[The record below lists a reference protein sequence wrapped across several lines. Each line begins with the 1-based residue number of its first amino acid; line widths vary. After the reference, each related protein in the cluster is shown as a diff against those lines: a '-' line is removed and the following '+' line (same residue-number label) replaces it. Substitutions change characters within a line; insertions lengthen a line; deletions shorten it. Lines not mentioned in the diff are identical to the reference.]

1 MGDRGGVPESPRGAT
16 RPSWLLVGW
25 SLLVLAAWLGTRGL
39 NEPDEGS
46 YAEIGRE
53 MARGSDW
60 VLPHLNGFPHF
71 QKPPLIYWATAMGFK
86 LLGVNEWGARLPSAL
101 AAFGTVLATWAIGRR
116 LFSASIATT
125 AALVLLGGLEF
136 FGLARLL
143 TPDML
148 MTFWI
153 TASIACLVHAAVPRS
168 DGGGASP
175 GWKWAFFVCQ
185 GLGFMT
191 KGPMALVVPAGAA
204 VGWGLAARRSGG
216 DARLPWVRGL
226 LLALAIGL
234 AWFVV
239 ISIRVPGLLDYFV
252 GDELVKRVASKAH
265 GRSKP
270 IWFFIP
276 VLVGGAMPWTA
287 FFPWVFHSAWTRFRQ
302 RTAHP
307 LAPWQGLLLGW
318 TVIPFV
324 VLSLSGSKLLTYVL
338 PLYPALA
345 LAVAVAWDRHVSQ
358 PTRAGWW
365 SWRVAALL
373 LVGITSALVG
383 VRFTRFGGSAPVWPL
398 VMVVALVVWTV
409 LERWSAQG
417 RPDLSRLAA
426 AASAVWI
433 AVVIQVPALNG
444 ILGRQ
449 ASVRDLAATA
459 RGFAGPDGAVFS
471 YDVRACG
478 FGFYLDRVIGIRASE
493 ADLVLKPTAEESR
506 RLIDSASAAAQL
518 AGPGRRVCGITTREH
533 WGTEFTKP
541 EWEELGRAGAFVLI
555 GRQNPPAA
563 R

>member
-1 MGDRGGVPESPRGAT
+1 MVDRGVVPASSRDAA
-16 RPSWLLVGW
+16 RPPWLLVAW
-25 SLLVLAAWLGTRGL
+25 ILLVLAAWLGTRGL
-39 NEPDEGS
+39 NEPDEGR

-71 QKPPLIYWATAMGFK
+71 QKPPLVYWATALGFK
-86 LLGVNEWGARLPSAL
+86 LLGINEWGARLPSAL
-101 AAFGTVLATWAIGRR
+101 AAFGTVLVTWSIGRR
-116 LFSASIATT
+116 LFSAAVANS

-136 FGLARLL
+136 FGLARML

-153 TASIACLVHAAVPRS
+153 TASIGCLVQAAVPRS
-168 DGGGASP
+168 DGDPASP

-191 KGPMALVVPAGAA
+191 KGPMALVVPASAA
-204 VGWGLAARRSGG
+204 IGWALAARRGG
-216 DARLPWVRGL
+216 GTQRLPWVRGL
-226 LLALAIGL
+226 ILALAIGL

-276 VLVGGAMPWTA
+276 VLIGGAMPWTA
-287 FFPWVFHSAWTRFRQ
+287 FFPWVVRTAWGRLRQ
-302 RTAHP
+302 RVSHP
-307 LAPWQGLLLGW
+307 LAPWKGLLLGW

-358 PTRAGWW
+358 QSQAGRW

-373 LVGITSALVG
+373 LVVLTSAVVG
-383 VRFTRFGGSAPVWPL
+383 IRFTRFGGSGPVWPL
-398 VMVVALVVWTV
+398 VLVVALVLLT
-409 LERWSAQG
+409 LLQRWKADEG
-417 RPDLSRLAA
+417 NDLGRLAV

-433 AVVIQVPALNG
+433 ALVIQVPALNG

-449 ASVRDLAATA
+449 SSVRELAAMA
-459 RGFAGPDGAVFS
+459 RDYSGPDGAVFS

-493 ADLVLKPTAEESR
+493 ADLVLKPTAEESM

-541 EWEELGRAGAFVLI
+541 EWQELGRAGAFVLI
-555 GRQNPPAA
+555 GRQNPAA
-563 R
+563 SR